1 MAGGL
6 VQAVMLI
13 NSTDMIVELFD
24 AYAPS
29 LKISE
34 MELGTTKK
42 RRMEILF
49 ERLEKFAEENP
60 VEHTALFKILNTIAT
75 LNTDNSIDKT
85 IRDFLAHH
93 FDLKKVYDSL
103 HYAGMFNNRSTLAML
118 ASFVAIRAKIGEEDK
133 KDAQLLWGA
142 LQVSASKAAQGNFL
156 HKNITPPTL
165 TPPQSAHGLQTF
177 RDELEKYIRLTN
189 QQKDYIAFVIPS
201 TTSEGYTCYYVNTS
215 PPERDV
221 PKVENGKRVI
231 GPDANMTGFEIR
243 HFYARDKVWISET
256 KSGDQEY
263 ILDLFLR
270 HVLGSQVEKQ
280 KRCHCEHRLPV
291 FKDPKKFAEQITM
304 PKKCE
309 EQIDKLLKERYA
321 RENLKVLRA
330 ELKAKLHTNAYNENH
345 DWDGETKECDIDTC
359 PRFLR
364 NVEICISSN
373 GRRSASGF
381 CYEHGTRYIPNVPQK
396 YFCDRKQMSALKGS
410 ATDDG
415 HTPSPSSQD
424 VSESEKRIISAVNDA
439 AEKATKEI
447 IEKCGQPSLV
457 IDDKDIFKD
466 RSAAENYVH
475 KVGKKI
481 KKAKPELCGRYAVAE
496 YIIERAKQG
505 DVLYDECCLIRKL
518 AKKYN
523 WNTLGTIRQKVIGQQ
538 RTTEKTVKRRTASDR
553 KKKLVEKSLAWPS
566 PKER

>member
-49 ERLEKFAEENP
+49 ERLGKFAEENP

-189 QQKDYIAFVIPS
+189 QQKDYIAFVISS

-309 EQIDKLLKERYA
+309 ESGEKVWISELEIQVADEISGDNFKLQSEGEDVYLPTVFKGTDVLPVHEQIDKLLKERYA
-321 RENLKVLRA
+321 RKNWKVLRA

-345 DWDGETKECDIDTC
+345 DWVGETTDFTEVTFPIKPGGCTPRIDGKHKNDRELRRKALSLRARWRLDGVTNEKYNFMSQAERDGEI
-359 PRFLR
+359 
-364 NVEICISSN
+364 
-373 GRRSASGF
+373 
-381 CYEHGTRYIPNVPQK
+381 
-396 YFCDRKQMSALKGS
+396 
-410 ATDDG
+410 
-415 HTPSPSSQD
+415 
-424 VSESEKRIISAVNDA
+424 
-439 AEKATKEI
+439 
-447 IEKCGQPSLV
+447 
-457 IDDKDIFKD
+457 
-466 RSAAENYVH
+466 
-475 KVGKKI
+475 
-481 KKAKPELCGRYAVAE
+481 
-496 YIIERAKQG
+496 
-505 DVLYDECCLIRKL
+505 
-518 AKKYN
+518 
-523 WNTLGTIRQKVIGQQ
+523 
-538 RTTEKTVKRRTASDR
+538 
-553 KKKLVEKSLAWPS
+553 
-566 PKER
+566 